1 MQGYQRRPC
10 HNTPAPGG
18 SDRYSLSMTAGP
30 FCIRKAILIHEPINT
45 DTSGFASATPP
56 PLFGRLFSFFFFFFS
71 FCAPSEKNS
80 SKVLVLIRGISA
92 VPGLMGETM
101 EGQWAVARQPLMPG
115 SYRGVL
121 HQWPP
126 IKRLSGH
133 PQKEWP
139 QPCVSEITRPTRLL
153 HPEGPLSSM
162 D

>member
-1 MQGYQRRPC
+1 
-10 HNTPAPGG
+10 
-18 SDRYSLSMTAGP
+18 
-30 FCIRKAILIHEPINT
+30 
-45 DTSGFASATPP
+45 
-56 PLFGRLFSFFFFFFS
+56 
-71 FCAPSEKNS
+71 
-80 SKVLVLIRGISA
+80 
-92 VPGLMGETM
+92 MGETM
-101 EGQWAVARQPLMPG
+101 EGQWAAVRQPLMPG

-133 PQKEWP
+133 PLKEWP